1 MPAVKHREGRLAR
14 VEENTDKR
22 EKKLPLFV
30 TVYETMYNRLREGTY
45 APGEKLPGESELAEE
60 LKVSRGT
67 LRQALLLLQE
77 DGLIMNYQGK
87 GSFVLG
93 QAKQLDTGIEKL
105 NNPLVLYTSHPV
117 DRVRVDLQFQVATE
131 KHREQFDLRPSTLI
145 SMMEII
151 YYSGEIPTG
160 LAQVFMPYDILADSQ
175 VALDDTD
182 AVYRFYNE
190 FLETGRLNSESL
202 VRQAYARK
210 STAEMLNIK
219 EGAPM
224 LMMEEKIY
232 QGARRVIFQKLFML
246 PDYYVLKL
254 SRRNDRYSA
263 K

>member
-1 MPAVKHREGRLAR
+1 MDGGAE
-14 VEENTDKR
+14 KR
-22 EKKLPLFV
+22 EKKIPLFV
-30 TVYETMYNRLREGTY
+30 AVYETMYGRLHDGVYT
-45 APGEKLPGESELAEE
+45 PGEKLPGETELAEE

-93 QAKQLDTGIEKL
+93 QAKPIQAGIEKL
-105 NNPLVLYTSHPV
+105 SNPLVAYTSHPV
-117 DRVRVDLQFQVATE
+117 DKVDVDLQFQIATE
-131 KHREQFDLRPSTLI
+131 KHREQFDLKPGTLI

-151 YYSGEIPTG
+151 YYSGETPIG
-160 LAQVFMPYDILADSQ
+160 LAQIFMPYDILADSQ
-175 VALDDTD
+175 VTLDDTD

-190 FLETGRLNSESL
+190 FLESDRLHSESL

-210 STAEMLNIK
+210 STAEMLHIK
-219 EGAPM
+219 EGDPM
-224 LMMEEKIY
+224 LMMEEKVY

-254 SRRNDRYSA
+254 TRKSDRYSG